1 MNRAMSWPELALS
14 DTVLRNSVRLPQ
26 SVANTSAAMM
36 TMSGSSR
43 ATKVLTVM
51 TGSSG
56 NVVAALRMRVQY
68 NLHWPFAHAA

>member
-1 MNRAMSWPELALS
+1 MSWPGLAPS

-36 TMSGSSR
+36 TMSASSR

-51 TGSSG
+51 TGSLG
-56 NVVAALRMRVQY
+56 NVVAVLRMRVQY
-68 NLHWPFAHAA
+68 S